1 MQEEVDEVALV
12 DSERGSQVG
21 QGACVQLGNLCTSK
35 DFGSARSCKY
45 DGRRLMESMESMELM
60 ELMENDVD
68 GKWKMAEM
76 MMFVDT
82 KNLHFRERG
91 DFVRHLRRRFV
102 FLLPG
107 VPPAVAISASL
118 PFSSSSSEGT
128 KIGLRVIGVAVLP
141 LFLGFLGRG
150 ESLS

>member
-60 ELMENDVD
+60 ELMEKRR
-68 GKWKMAEM
+68 GWKMAEM

-82 KNLHFRERG
+82 RNLHFRERG